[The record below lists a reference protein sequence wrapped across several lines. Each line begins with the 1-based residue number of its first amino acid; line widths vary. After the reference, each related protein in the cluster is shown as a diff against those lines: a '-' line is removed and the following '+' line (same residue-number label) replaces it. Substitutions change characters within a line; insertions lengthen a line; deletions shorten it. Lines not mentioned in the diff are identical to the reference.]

1 MDSIGSGF
9 LVYFSISNSVFQ
21 IHVCDPYLR
30 VMFFDGVR
38 EEVQTLI
45 RICSITDHHA
55 QGFKR
60 W

>member
-1 MDSIGSGF
+1 MNSIGPGF
-9 LVYFSISNSVFQ
+9 LVHIGISNSVFQ